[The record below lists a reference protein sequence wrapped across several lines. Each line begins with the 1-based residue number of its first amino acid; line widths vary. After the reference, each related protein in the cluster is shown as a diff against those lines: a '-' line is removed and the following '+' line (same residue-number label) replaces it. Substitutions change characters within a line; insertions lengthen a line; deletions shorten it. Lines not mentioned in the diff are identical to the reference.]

1 MAEHN
6 KQKAMPNTL
15 SVLYVF
21 SLFSVMIAISLEEC
35 IVNLKLILPFLVGGM
50 SLLRFGFFL
59 FYEKSVTNNMPQ
71 LKTKI
76 HELRKEHNMKQEEL
90 AKLVGVRRETIG
102 HLENEKYNP
111 SLKLAMDIAKVFGK
125 SVEEVFQFVD

>member
-6 KQKAMPNTL
+6 KQKAMSNTL

-21 SLFSVMIAISLEEC
+21 SLFSVMIAISLEGC

-59 FYEKSVTNNMPQ
+59 FYEK
-71 LKTKI
+71 
-76 HELRKEHNMKQEEL
+76 
-90 AKLVGVRRETIG
+90 VG
-102 HLENEKYNP
+102 
-111 SLKLAMDIAKVFGK
+111 D
-125 SVEEVFQFVD
+125 